1 MFFGIKCASI
11 SCNGKIYPCVI
22 YINQQGI
29 VMRYNKINSLVKWIM
44 VGAAI
49 FAVQILPGDAK
60 SSSPRLK
67 DIINVEGIR
76 DNILVG
82 YGLVVGLNGTGDKLN
97 NTPYTEKSLAAFLDR
112 LGVNTRNQK
121 LGAKNVAAVSV
132 TATLPPFA
140 RPGSKIDVSVSAMGD
155 AKSLEGGMLIATPLV
170 GADGEAYAVA
180 QGSVSIGGF
189 MAAGSSN
196 TITKGNP
203 TTAYISNG
211 AIVEKEVDFRLDDL
225 TEIKLALKN
234 PDLSTAKLVQDAI
247 NQKLNM
253 DAARATDPSTIQLI
267 VPEERWGQ
275 VANLLAEIEQLEV
288 STDIPAKI
296 VIDEENGT
304 IVFNKNVKLDNVA
317 VAQGNLVVTIF
328 KTPVIS
334 QPLPLAPEGA
344 ETIYTTSE
352 SLKVEESKGNIAN
365 IAEAATLKDLVDGL
379 NQLGVSPRDL
389 ISILQSVKVAGALQA
404 DIESK

>member
-1 MFFGIKCASI
+1 MQS
-11 SCNGKIYPCVI
+11 
-22 YINQQGI
+22 
-29 VMRYNKINSLVKWIM
+29 NKINRLTKWAVVIT
-44 VGAAI
+44 AI
-49 FAVQILPGDAK
+49 LAVQILPGDA
-60 SSSPRLK
+60 SSSNPRLK
-67 DIINVEGIR
+67 DIINIEGIR

-97 NTPYTEKSLAAFLDR
+97 NSPFTEKSLAAFLDR

-180 QGSVSIGGF
+180 QGALSIGGF
-189 MAAGSSN
+189 TASGASN

-203 TTAYISNG
+203 TTAYVSNG
-211 AIVEKEVDFRLDDL
+211 AIVEKEIDFRLDDL
-225 TEIKLALKN
+225 TVLKLALKN

-247 NQKLNM
+247 NQKLNLEV
-253 DAARATDPSTIQLI
+253 AHATDPSTVELV
-267 VPEERWGQ
+267 VPPERYGQ

-296 VIDEENGT
+296 IIDEENGT

-328 KTPVIS
+328 RTPVVS
-334 QPLPLAPEGA
+334 QPLPFAPDGA
-344 ETIYTTSE
+344 ETVTQNVET
-352 SLKVEESKGNIAN
+352 LKVEESKGNIAN